1 MEEKNLNKNIA
12 GIRNAMTE
20 MKAEMYAIK
29 NPELAELDE
38 YRKTLYLKVLCTV
51 LQYENTPSDMQIL
64 YLKRLLKGLG
74 ADEPV
79 EEYMRKALDISDVD
93 IREFVGYMK
102 DSRIKYYFAL
112 EGILLIS
119 MGDYSADTYEYLAE
133 LIELTGISK
142 DELRGVSLVAKSVL
156 QQDSAYYDQA
166 KELLTDDLQQVNF
179 APYIKNYYAGAIL
192 DTQHEKYYSAPKG
205 ETLQLTLSGVHKA
218 EKITYDN
225 LVLYVDAGCN
235 FDGCECVTISNCK
248 LMPANNGSIRFESI
262 GKLQIENCE
271 FLDFEN
277 RVAFFAR
284 VNSIQINGCRFENCG
299 FTCTGD
305 RRGGVFGTACLNN
318 AVKFEFNGNKVRKC
332 YIKAKER
339 QPFYGVS
346 GVLIC
351 LSGSYNEGLLFD
363 FLDKSKKVEVA
374 ICDNQFIDCQCIN
387 NGRYTEAIISGIS
400 SEMDGVKIQ
409 NNQCI
414 GSLTRLLE

>member
-1 MEEKNLNKNIA
+1 MK
-12 GIRNAMTE
+12 E

-51 LQYENTPSDMQIL
+51 LQYENDPSDMQIF

-74 ADEPV
+74 ADEPT

-93 IREFVGYMK
+93 IREFIGYMK
-102 DSRIKYYFAL
+102 DSRSKYYFAL

-119 MGDYSADTYEYLAE
+119 MGNYSEDTYEYLAE

-156 QQDSAYYDQA
+156 QQDSTYYDEA
-166 KELLTDDLQQVNF
+166 KKLLTDDLQQINF

-192 DTQHEKYYSAPKG
+192 DTQHEKYYSAPEG
-205 ETLQLTLSGVHKA
+205 DTLQLTLSGVYKA

-225 LVLYVDAGCN
+225 LVLYVDVSCK

-248 LMPANNGSIRFESI
+248 LMPVNNNGSIRFKSI
-262 GKLQIENCE
+262 GKLYIENCE

-277 RVAFFAR
+277 RVAFFDE

-299 FTCTGD
+299 FTCNGD

-318 AVKFEFNGNKVRKC
+318 TVKFEFNDNRVLKC

-339 QPFYGVS
+339 RYHYGVS

-351 LSGSYNEGLLFD
+351 FSGQYNGGLLFN
-363 FLDKSKKVEVA
+363 FLDQSKKAEVT
-374 ICDNQFIDCQCIN
+374 ICDNQFVDCKCIN
-387 NGRYTEAIISGIS
+387 NGNYTEAIISGIS
-400 SEMDGVKIQ
+400 PEMDGVKIQ

>member
-205 ETLQLTLSGVHKA
+205 ETLQLTL
-218 EKITYDN
+218 
-225 LVLYVDAGCN
+225 
-235 FDGCECVTISNCK
+235 
-248 LMPANNGSIRFESI
+248 
-262 GKLQIENCE
+262 
-271 FLDFEN
+271 
-277 RVAFFAR
+277 
-284 VNSIQINGCRFENCG
+284 
-299 FTCTGD
+299 
-305 RRGGVFGTACLNN
+305 
-318 AVKFEFNGNKVRKC
+318 
-332 YIKAKER
+332 
-339 QPFYGVS
+339 
-346 GVLIC
+346 
-351 LSGSYNEGLLFD
+351 
-363 FLDKSKKVEVA
+363 
-374 ICDNQFIDCQCIN
+374 
-387 NGRYTEAIISGIS
+387 
-400 SEMDGVKIQ
+400 
-409 NNQCI
+409 
-414 GSLTRLLE
+414 